1 MTVDNNKSI
10 IFASISTVEKLLNM
24 ASSRNQ
30 HIIQGGK
37 TGKNTCF
44 LYTIGIAQ
52 THPSKTEFIALDVC
66 INNDDAANTVSM
78 FNSFGK

>member
-1 MTVDNNKSI
+1 MV
-10 IFASISTVEKLLNM
+10 
-24 ASSRNQ
+24 SSRNQ

-37 TGKNTCF
+37 TGKDTGF

-66 INNDDAANTVSM
+66 INNDDAANTMSI
-78 FNSFGK
+78 FNSFEK